1 MKLEMNEIQSL
12 IDTFVKSGLGEMEV
26 ETGGTRIL
34 LKKEGAGTQYVIAGG
49 SGLQAAGIPGLQIAG
64 VPGIQAPGVP
74 GMPTTGI
81 QGAQAADAAVA
92 QNANL
97 SGVQSAAFAEGQT
110 ANGSFATTGGTS
122 AASQT
127 SPSSNSNLTT
137 IKAPIAGI
145 FYRAP
150 SPDEEPFVKEG
161 DAVKKGDTIGLMEAM
176 KLMNEIPAP
185 CDGIVREIIAKDSEF
200 CEFDKPIITI
210 EAGNV

>member
-49 SGLQAAGIPGLQIAG
+49 SGLQAAGIPGLQIG
-64 VPGIQAPGVP
+64 DVPGIQAPGVP

-81 QGAQAADAAVA
+81 QG
-92 QNANL
+92 
-97 SGVQSAAFAEGQT
+97 VQSAAFAEGKT
-110 ANGSFATTGGTS
+110 ANGSFATIEGS

-127 SPSSNSNLTT
+127 SPSLNSNLTT

-161 DAVKKGDTIGLMEAM
+161 DTVKKGDTIGLMEAM

>member
-64 VPGIQAPGVP
+64 VSGIQAPGVP
-74 GMPTTGI
+74 GMPTMGI
-81 QGAQAADAAVA
+81 QGAQAAGAAVA
-92 QNANL
+92 QNATL
-97 SGVQSAAFAEGQT
+97 SGVQSAAFAEGKT
-110 ANGSFATTGGTS
+110 ANGSFATIEGS

-127 SPSSNSNLTT
+127 SPSLNSNLTT

>member
-1 MKLEMNEIQSL
+1 
-12 IDTFVKSGLGEMEV
+12 
-26 ETGGTRIL
+26 
-34 LKKEGAGTQYVIAGG
+34 
-49 SGLQAAGIPGLQIAG
+49 
-64 VPGIQAPGVP
+64 
-74 GMPTTGI
+74 MPTTGI
-81 QGAQAADAAVA
+81 Q
-92 QNANL
+92 
-97 SGVQSAAFAEGQT
+97 GVQSAAFAEGKT
-110 ANGSFATTGGTS
+110 ANGSFATIEGS

-127 SPSSNSNLTT
+127 SPSLNSNLTT

-161 DAVKKGDTIGLMEAM
+161 DTVKKGDTIGLMEAM

>member
-64 VPGIQAPGVP
+64 VSGIQAPGVP
-74 GMPTTGI
+74 GMPTMGI
-81 QGAQAADAAVA
+81 QGAQAAGAAVA
-92 QNANL
+92 QNATL
-97 SGVQSAAFAEGQT
+97 SGVQSAAFAEGKT
-110 ANGSFATTGGTS
+110 ANGSFATIEGS

-127 SPSSNSNLTT
+127 SPSLNSNLTT

-161 DAVKKGDTIGLMEAM
+161 DTVKKGDTIGLMEAM

>member
-81 QGAQAADAAVA
+81 QGAQAAGAAVA
-92 QNANL
+92 QNATL
-97 SGVQSAAFAEGQT
+97 SGVQSAAFAEGKT
-110 ANGSFATTGGTS
+110 ANGSFATIEGS

-127 SPSSNSNLTT
+127 SPSLNSNLTT

-161 DAVKKGDTIGLMEAM
+161 DTVKKGDTIGLMEAM